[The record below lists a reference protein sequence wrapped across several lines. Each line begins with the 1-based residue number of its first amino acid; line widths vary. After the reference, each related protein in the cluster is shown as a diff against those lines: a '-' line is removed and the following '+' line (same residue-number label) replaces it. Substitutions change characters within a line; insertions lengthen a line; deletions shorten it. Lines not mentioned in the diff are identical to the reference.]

1 MAKFQLQ
8 ENETLIGS
16 GSMAYHEIEG
26 KFRKRLWNGNIY
38 ITNQRAVF
46 LMSMTGINMVELPL
60 SEIEGFLVSK
70 GLLFTAVIICSRD
83 GKTFKFTGFPVKKL
97 QGWLEQVDVKKLEQ

>member
-16 GSMAYHEIEG
+16 GMMAYHEPVG
-26 KFRKRLWNGNIY
+26 RFQSRPWRGNIY

-46 LMSMTGINMVELPL
+46 GMSMTGMHMMELPL
-60 SEIEGFLVSK
+60 SEIEGFQVSK
-70 GLLFTAVIICSRD
+70 GLFFTAVVICGHD
-83 GKTFKFTGFPVKKL
+83 GKDFKFTGFPVKKL
-97 QGWLEQVDVKKLEQ
+97 QGWLEQVGVKKLDR

>member
-8 ENETLIGS
+8 ENEKLIGS

-26 KFRKRLWNGNIY
+26 KIRRNLWNGNIY

-46 LMSMTGINMVELPL
+46 GMSMTGICMMELPL
-60 SEIEGFLVSK
+60 SEIEGVPGIK
-70 GLLFTAVIICSRD
+70 GLALYGGDPLR
-83 GKTFKFTGFPVKKL
+83 P
-97 QGWLEQVDVKKLEQ
+97 